1 MACSHGCCPTNR
13 DHWLS
18 VGIGGSAIPSRRGA
32 VAATA
37 TAEKALDRDL
47 DAYQRLRH
55 DGLQPKRIDGSA
67 AVEKVATER
76 HHVEGGVPC
85 S

>member
-18 VGIGGSAIPSRRGA
+18 IGTTSAAMPSRGA
-32 VAATA
+32 RVAATA
-37 TAEKALDRDL
+37 SRERALDRDL
-47 DAYQRLRH
+47 DAYQRLRR
-55 DGLQPKRIDGSA
+55 DGVQPRQIDGCA

-76 HHVEGGVPC
+76 HHIEGGPPC